1 MKKDF
6 FNGKV
11 RGQYTGYM
19 RTSIIFVTCLFL
31 CAAVLF
37 LCMVLFYEKKMDADM
52 RIILYVFADVL
63 FVLTAV
69 FPVVTV
75 CCIRSYPKHRALT
88 LLLVKEL
95 VLKSRIEDDGSSA
108 AADNAI
114 GRNRKRRRRLR
125 QHY

>member
-1 MKKDF
+1 MY
-6 FNGKV
+6 GV
-11 RGQYTGYM
+11 
-19 RTSIIFVTCLFL
+19 
-31 CAAVLF
+31 VLR
-37 LCMVLFYEKKMDADM
+37 KKMDADM

-95 VLKSRIEDDGSSA
+95 VLKSRIEDDGFPQRQITQSEETENA
-108 AADNAI
+108 AEDSGSTMKEPDN
-114 GRNRKRRRRLR
+114 KDE
-125 QHY
+125 Q

>member
-1 MKKDF
+1 MY
-6 FNGKV
+6 GV
-11 RGQYTGYM
+11 
-19 RTSIIFVTCLFL
+19 
-31 CAAVLF
+31 VLR
-37 LCMVLFYEKKMDADM
+37 KKMDADM

-114 GRNRKRRRRLR
+114 ERNRKRRRRLR
-125 QHY
+125 QHYERTRQQR

>member
-1 MKKDF
+1 
-6 FNGKV
+6 
-11 RGQYTGYM
+11 
-19 RTSIIFVTCLFL
+19 
-31 CAAVLF
+31 
-37 LCMVLFYEKKMDADM
+37 M

-114 GRNRKRRRRLR
+114 GRNRNAAEDSGSTMKEPENKDE
-125 QHY
+125 Q